1 MHSKS
6 PLSQVDH
13 GVDIIGDEWDDS
25 EEQEDVEKTLND
37 IFPIPNKN
45 IEYVKRHD
53 PIHPYC
59 TNWPVKKTKETNEK
73 V

>member
-25 EEQEDVEKTLND
+25 EEQEDVEKLKDQVTKLTLQHRS
-37 IFPIPNKN
+37 K
-45 IEYVKRHD
+45 
-53 PIHPYC
+53 
-59 TNWPVKKTKETNEK
+59 
-73 V
+73 

>member
-45 IEYVKRHD
+45 IEYEKRHD

-59 TNWPVKKTKETNEK
+59 TNWPVGSKKEKEK
-73 V
+73 